1 MGGKK
6 EMPHLS
12 LTTWSLHRNLGPMRW
27 TEWDE
32 ETKSQKTRI
41 ESQPET
47 ITLLELPAEL
57 VKQNFRSLEVCHF
70 HFPNTSPDYLGL
82 LKNQFRESGMT
93 FHCLLVDY
101 GDISHADPVRRVS
114 DLNYIKEWIDI
125 AEGVGAKSVR
135 VVAGEAS
142 PDDSQALA
150 RSKNSLK
157 ELVDYAE
164 PKGVR
169 IVTENFKPLASTKVN
184 CSELIAAGNHQIGL
198 TVDFGNFKREEKY
211 EAIEALMPVAES
223 VHAKANYDQDGII
236 DEEEYRKSLSL
247 VMNSGYNGPITLVY
261 DGPGDLWSGINR
273 IKAVVEPLL
282 RVN

>member
-1 MGGKK
+1 MRGEI

-12 LTTWSLHRNLGPMRW
+12 LTTWSLHRNLGPLRW
-27 TEWDE
+27 TVWDE

-41 ESQPET
+41 EVQPET
-47 ITLLELPAEL
+47 MALLELPAEL
-57 VKQNFRSLEVCHF
+57 AKQNFQSLEVCHF
-70 HFPNTSPDYLGL
+70 HFPSTNPDYLVL

-114 DLNYIKEWIDI
+114 DLNFIKKWIDI
-125 AEGVGAKSVR
+125 AQGVGAKSVR
-135 VVAGEAS
+135 VVAGEAN

-150 RSKNSLK
+150 RSKSSLK

-169 IVTENFKPLASTKVN
+169 IVTENFKPLASTMVN
-184 CSELIAAGNHQIGL
+184 CQDLIAAGNKQIGL
-198 TVDFGNFKREEKY
+198 TVDFGNFKKEEKY

-223 VHAKANYDQDGII
+223 VHAKANYDQEGII
-236 DEEEYRKSLSL
+236 DEEEFRKSLSL
-247 VMNSGYNGPITLVY
+247 VINSGYSGPITLVY
-261 DGPGDLWSGINR
+261 DGPGDLWAGINR